1 MEKCLIG
8 DKLRERESGAS
19 GVRDVRG
26 VTTIIDQSG
35 NCHLPVQGEY
45 QHLSPVYQDH
55 NHIDHH
61 PRPRIQTYRQEPAPL
76 NNQETAKP
84 NKDAEWFV

>member
-8 DKLRERESGAS
+8 EKLGDKSG
-19 GVRDVRG
+19 VRG

-35 NCHLPVQGEY
+35 NCHLPVQGES
-45 QHLSPVYQDH
+45 QHLSAPDH
-55 NHIDHH
+55 NHIDHC
-61 PRPRIQTYRQEPAPL
+61 RPRIQTYRQEPAPL
-76 NNQETAKP
+76 NNQDTAKP